1 MRNNNKLP
9 WVWVIGI
16 GIGSKVLLPITAF
29 IWVAIYSAVINP
41 GHDPAY
47 YQAYAQTASS
57 YVSIVTGIPIFFAF
71 AWWITRRN
79 ERWGIASAVLIWSI
93 YVFLDLP
100 LLLFFDFSG
109 IWIQTIIAHL
119 TKLLSAYGGA
129 LVARRQVL
137 KSAGEVK

>member
-1 MRNNNKLP
+1 
-9 WVWVIGI
+9 
-16 GIGSKVLLPITAF
+16 
-29 IWVAIYSAVINP
+29 
-41 GHDPAY
+41 
-47 YQAYAQTASS
+47 
-57 YVSIVTGIPIFFAF
+57 
-71 AWWITRRN
+71 
-79 ERWGIASAVLIWSI
+79 
-93 YVFLDLP
+93 VFLDLP